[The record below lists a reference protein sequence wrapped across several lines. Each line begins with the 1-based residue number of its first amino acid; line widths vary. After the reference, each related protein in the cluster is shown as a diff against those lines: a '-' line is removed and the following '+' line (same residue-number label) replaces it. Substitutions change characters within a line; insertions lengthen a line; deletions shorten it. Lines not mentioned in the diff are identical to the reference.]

1 MASPSA
7 ATDFFLFFEEL
18 MDKNPHFPNR
28 SSTYYQLQKYMQG
41 AKKVPFKTINTK
53 WVLGFQKH
61 LSQYVSPNT
70 AYNYF
75 KVLKSALDEAQKEG
89 HISSN
94 PCREI
99 PKEAQLQTVEA
110 PLPDFLTAAEL
121 EILGS
126 TEINFE
132 KDIRHIFLYACYTGA
147 NWRDA
152 FSLTWDKLIKKKGE
166 YYLPVE
172 GFESEPYL
180 LPFPVQMFLR
190 NKAELGEEKPQSKVF
205 HFQKEAQISERSI
218 ERRVLRKLKVWC
230 HLSNIDKNLHFL
242 SASYTFL
249 QWAHEKGYAPPY
261 YLAILGRKN
270 GQIGINFI
278 EKVLQLKPNH

>member
-1 MASPSA
+1 MASPA
-7 ATDFFLFFEEL
+7 IDFFHFFEEL

-28 SSTYYQLQKYMQG
+28 SSTYYQLQKYTQG
-41 AKKVPFKTINTK
+41 AKKMPFESINTQ

-61 LSQYVSPNT
+61 LSQHVSPNT

-75 KVLKSALDEAQKEG
+75 KVLKSALDAAQKKG
-89 HISSN
+89 YLATN
-94 PCREI
+94 PCRDI
-99 PKEAQLQTVEA
+99 PKEVRLQTVDST
-110 PLPDFLTAAEL
+110 LPDFLTPQEL
-121 EILGS
+121 ETLTT
-126 TEINFE
+126 TETNFE

-147 NWRDA
+147 NWRDS
-152 FSLTWDKLIKKKGE
+152 FSLTWDKLIKKRGE

-172 GFESEPYL
+172 GFENEPYL
-180 LPFPVQMFLR
+180 LPFPVQVFLR
-190 NKAELGEEKPQSKVF
+190 NKAELGEERPKSKVF
-205 HFQKEAQISERSI
+205 HFQKEDQISERSI

-249 QWAHEKGYAPPY
+249 NWAHETGYAPPY

-278 EKVLQLKPNH
+278 EKVLQLKSHQA